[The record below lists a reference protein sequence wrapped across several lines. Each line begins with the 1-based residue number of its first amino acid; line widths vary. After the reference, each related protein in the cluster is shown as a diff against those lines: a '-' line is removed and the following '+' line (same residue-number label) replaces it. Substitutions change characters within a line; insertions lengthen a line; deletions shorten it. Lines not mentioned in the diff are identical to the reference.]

1 MKRSSLS
8 DSQFAEVKKL
18 IETYLKITA
27 LGSIHE
33 ISDKELERNARI
45 LDAAGFSL
53 REIGTILHRA
63 HSNISDILAGKVQ
76 PRESK

>member
-1 MKRSSLS
+1 MSLT
-8 DSQFAEVKKL
+8 DSQFAELKKL
-18 IETYLKITA
+18 IETYLKMTA
-27 LGSIHE
+27 LGSLRE

-45 LDAAGFSL
+45 LEVAGFSQ

-63 HSNISDILAGKVQ
+63 QSNISDVLAGKLA